1 MAYMIFL
8 GFDFTCSLRAF
19 SRAGQR
25 HSKAANTADTVG
37 TALQSHSVG
46 VGPAIRFDAGACDRC
61 KSGGVQRAGASF
73 AGSVMAFVGA
83 GFVAVILF
91 SPRSVSSLGLRG
103 AVLVTTSLREAQT
116 LCFQLSGRP
125 LPPQVRCHNLLE
137 TRSASLHQATF
148 PDKKVANRAIVETS
162 KAALERAPMRAW
174 PFGPTP
180 TSARPWLWRQLGAL
194 RNNVVFLTLALAA
207 LTYALNYGNSPQGR
221 VRRAAKTMM
230 KPFPP
235 ELAKDRVV
243 ERDVVGSITERI
255 ENWTGHATV
264 IAGRFGSGKTVALE
278 AALRDRRGVYVHT
291 VKDKD
296 WENSLYRDL
305 GLDNM
310 GMLKEALRLVRKRNQ
325 GSTPILVLDIPR
337 TTKEGMDTVST
348 FAKTL
353 SSDSSL
359 AHVIVC
365 ASSVAMAL
373 TFDAGGEE
381 RQENFWVGDLT
392 KDEAQKLL
400 GLHGQEDRK
409 DEFLDAC
416 GYRAM
421 DLASTCERYAKVG
434 AQALKAKKA
443 DMKKNAY
450 NDVEIFLRD
459 CKFQTVDGITTAGK
473 NILNALLSQK
483 SAGGPSV
490 GEFAGGSGVLA
501 RDVAMWMREKGR
513 HPVIWHT
520 KDREYQFASE
530 LHANAATEILK
541 RTSQSTPRLSG
552 KKGVTL
558 SAVLREFL

>member
-1 MAYMIFL
+1 
-8 GFDFTCSLRAF
+8 
-19 SRAGQR
+19 
-25 HSKAANTADTVG
+25 
-37 TALQSHSVG
+37 
-46 VGPAIRFDAGACDRC
+46 
-61 KSGGVQRAGASF
+61 
-73 AGSVMAFVGA
+73 
-83 GFVAVILF
+83 
-91 SPRSVSSLGLRG
+91 
-103 AVLVTTSLREAQT
+103 
-116 LCFQLSGRP
+116 
-125 LPPQVRCHNLLE
+125 
-137 TRSASLHQATF
+137 
-148 PDKKVANRAIVETS
+148 
-162 KAALERAPMRAW
+162 
-174 PFGPTP
+174 
-180 TSARPWLWRQLGAL
+180 
-194 RNNVVFLTLALAA
+194 
-207 LTYALNYGNSPQGR
+207 
-221 VRRAAKTMM
+221 
-230 KPFPP
+230 
-235 ELAKDRVV
+235 
-243 ERDVVGSITERI
+243 
-255 ENWTGHATV
+255 
-264 IAGRFGSGKTVALE
+264 
-278 AALRDRRGVYVHT
+278 
-291 VKDKD
+291 
-296 WENSLYRDL
+296 
-305 GLDNM
+305 
-310 GMLKEALRLVRKRNQ
+310 
-325 GSTPILVLDIPR
+325 
-337 TTKEGMDTVST
+337 MDTVST

-359 AHVIVC
+359 AHAGVSSEVIVC

-416 GYRAM
+416 PCAALFALFCRETHHALSGQPLNPLGGYRAM

-552 KKGVTL
+552 KKGAPPKQLQPGPQSGSLLHVGRKLFPKCFFGSECFGAVKCGSQNLWRFLNAFEQSSTKRFYTSRMLALRMSTVLNTFSAAMALSFDAGGDQRQKNYWVEDLTDDEAKEFLALRGHREDWEQFAQACDYRAVDLDLTCGDYKGPATLAAKKEEMKAKAAIEVQRFLDSCTIKDTAAGRKILEALMTDRNSSPGEGVDEL
-558 SAVLREFL
+558 SAGSAVQPRDVALWIRDNKVHPAAPSAISSRS